1 MVIDI
6 HTHILPKDLPDLEK
20 KFGYGGWIRLD
31 HNSNGTANMI
41 KDGEQFRLVKCN
53 CWDPVARLDDCQES
67 GVSLQVISTVPVM
80 FSYWAQPK
88 HTYLLSRLL
97 NDDIANVVQNNP
109 KRFVGLGTIPMQD
122 EKLAV
127 KELERCIQDLR
138 FPGIQIGSNI
148 NGKNLSSQKFF
159 PIFEAA
165 ADLGSCIFV
174 HPWNIMGKNQM
185 EKYWL
190 PWLVGMP
197 AETSRAI
204 CSMIFSGIFE
214 KLPNLRVAFAHGGG
228 AFPATIGRI
237 QHGYDSRPDLCAI
250 DNNVDPT
257 DYLGK
262 FWIDSLVHDFD
273 MLEFL
278 LKKVGNKKIA
288 LGSDYPFPLG
298 EKMPGLLIKNS
309 NLSKTTKENLLYKN
323 ALDWLA
329 IKSNYFE

>member
-41 KDGEQFRLVKCN
+41 KDGEQFRVVKCN

-67 GVSLQVISTVPVM
+67 GVSLQVISTIPVM

-298 EKMPGLLIKNS
+298 R
-309 NLSKTTKENLLYKN
+309 KN
-323 ALDWLA
+323 AGL
-329 IKSNYFE
+329 IN

>member
-41 KDGEQFRLVKCN
+41 KDGEQFRVVKCN
-53 CWDPVARLDDCQES
+53 CWDPIVRLDDCQES
-67 GVSLQVISTVPVM
+67 GVSLQVISTIPVM

-174 HPWNIMGKNQM
+174 HPWDIMGKNKM

-214 KLPNLRVAFAHGGG
+214 RLPNLRVAFAHGGG

-329 IKSNYFE
+329 IKSNYFK

>member
-20 KFGYGGWIRLD
+20 KFGYGGWIKLD

-41 KDGEQFRLVKCN
+41 KDGEQFRVVKCN

-67 GVSLQVISTVPVM
+67 GVSLQVISTIPVM

-88 HTYLLSRLL
+88 HTYSLSRLL

-148 NGKNLSSQKFF
+148 NGKNLSSQNFF

-298 EKMPGLLIKNS
+298 EKMPGLLIKSS
-309 NLSKTTKENLLYKN
+309 NLSRTTKENLLYKN

>member
-41 KDGEQFRLVKCN
+41 KDGEQFRVVKCN

-67 GVSLQVISTVPVM
+67 GVSLQVISTIPVM

-237 QHGYDSRPDLCAI
+237 QHGFDSRPDLCAI

>member
-41 KDGEQFRLVKCN
+41 KDGEKFRVVKCN

-67 GVSLQVISTVPVM
+67 GVSLQVISTIPVM

>member
-20 KFGYGGWIRLD
+20 KFGYGGWIKLD

-41 KDGEQFRLVKCN
+41 KNGEQFRVVKCN

-67 GVSLQVISTVPVM
+67 GVSLQVISTIPVM

-97 NDDIANVVQNNP
+97 NDDIANIVQNNP

>member
-41 KDGEQFRLVKCN
+41 KDGEQFRVVKCN

-67 GVSLQVISTVPVM
+67 GVSLQVISTIPVM

-127 KELERCIQDLR
+127 RELERCIQDLR

>member
-20 KFGYGGWIRLD
+20 KFGYGGWIKLD

-41 KDGEQFRLVKCN
+41 KDGEQFRVVKCN

-67 GVSLQVISTVPVM
+67 GVSLQVISTIPVM

-309 NLSKTTKENLLYKN
+309 NLSKITKENLLYKN

>member
-41 KDGEQFRLVKCN
+41 KDGEQFRVVKCN
-53 CWDPVARLDDCQES
+53 CWDPVARLDDCQKS
-67 GVSLQVISTVPVM
+67 GVSLQVISTIPVM

-148 NGKNLSSQKFF
+148 NGKNLRSQKFF
-159 PIFEAA
+159 PIVEAA

-174 HPWNIMGKNQM
+174 HPWNIMGKKQM

-298 EKMPGLLIKNS
+298 EKMPGSLIKNS
-309 NLSKTTKENLLYKN
+309 NLSNTTKENLLYKN

-329 IKSNYFE
+329 IESNYFK

>member
-41 KDGEQFRLVKCN
+41 KDGEQFRVVKCN

-67 GVSLQVISTVPVM
+67 GVSLQVISTIPVM

-329 IKSNYFE
+329 IKSNYFK

>member
-1 MVIDI
+1 LVIDI

-41 KDGEQFRLVKCN
+41 KDGEEFRVVKCN

-67 GVSLQVISTVPVM
+67 GVSLQVISTIPVM

-329 IKSNYFE
+329 LKSNYFE

>member
-41 KDGEQFRLVKCN
+41 KDGEQFRVVKCN

-67 GVSLQVISTVPVM
+67 GVSLQVISTIPVM

-298 EKMPGLLIKNS
+298 EKMPGSLIKDS

>member
-41 KDGEQFRLVKCN
+41 KDGEQFRVVKCN

-67 GVSLQVISTVPVM
+67 GVSLQVISTIPVM

-88 HTYLLSRLL
+88 HAYLLSRLL

-127 KELERCIQDLR
+127 KELERCIRELG

-174 HPWNIMGKNQM
+174 HPWNIMGKTRWKN
-185 EKYWL
+185 
-190 PWLVGMP
+190 
-197 AETSRAI
+197 
-204 CSMIFSGIFE
+204 
-214 KLPNLRVAFAHGGG
+214 
-228 AFPATIGRI
+228 IGF
-237 QHGYDSRPDLCAI
+237 
-250 DNNVDPT
+250 
-257 DYLGK
+257 LG
-262 FWIDSLVHDFD
+262 
-273 MLEFL
+273 
-278 LKKVGNKKIA
+278 
-288 LGSDYPFPLG
+288 
-298 EKMPGLLIKNS
+298 
-309 NLSKTTKENLLYKN
+309 
-323 ALDWLA
+323 
-329 IKSNYFE
+329 

>member
-20 KFGYGGWIRLD
+20 KFGYGGWIKLD

-41 KDGEQFRLVKCN
+41 KNGEQFRLVKCN
-53 CWDPVARLDDCQES
+53 CWDPVSRLNDCQES
-67 GVSLQVISTVPVM
+67 GVSLQVISTIPVM

>member
-41 KDGEQFRLVKCN
+41 KDGEQFRVVKCN

-67 GVSLQVISTVPVM
+67 GVSLQVISTIPVM
-80 FSYWAQPK
+80 FSYWAQPI

-288 LGSDYPFPLG
+288 MGSDYPFPLG

>member
-20 KFGYGGWIRLD
+20 KFGYGGWIKLD

-41 KDGEQFRLVKCN
+41 KDGEQFRVVKCN

-67 GVSLQVISTVPVM
+67 GVSLQVISTIPVM

-237 QHGYDSRPDLCAI
+237 QHGYDVRPDLCAI

>member
-41 KDGEQFRLVKCN
+41 KDGEQFRVVKCN

-67 GVSLQVISTVPVM
+67 GVSLQVISTIPVM

-228 AFPATIGRI
+228 SFPATIGRI

-257 DYLGK
+257 EYLGK

-329 IKSNYFE
+329 IKSNYFK

>member
-20 KFGYGGWIRLD
+20 KFGYGGWIKLD

-41 KDGEQFRLVKCN
+41 KDGEQFRVVKCN
-53 CWDPVARLDDCQES
+53 CWDPIVRLDDCQES
-67 GVSLQVISTVPVM
+67 GVSLQVISTIPVM

-97 NDDIANVVQNNP
+97 NDDIANVVQNHP

-250 DNNVDPT
+250 DNNVAPT

-278 LKKVGNKKIA
+278 LKKVGKKKIA
-288 LGSDYPFPLG
+288 LGSDYPFP
-298 EKMPGLLIKNS
+298 
-309 NLSKTTKENLLYKN
+309 
-323 ALDWLA
+323 
-329 IKSNYFE
+329 

>member
-41 KDGEQFRLVKCN
+41 KNGEQFRVVKCN

-67 GVSLQVISTVPVM
+67 GVSLQVISTIPVM

-329 IKSNYFE
+329 LKSNYFE

>member
-41 KDGEQFRLVKCN
+41 KDGEQFRVVKCN

-67 GVSLQVISTVPVM
+67 GVSLQVISTIPVM

-262 FWIDSLVHDFD
+262 FWIDSLVHDFE

>member
-41 KDGEQFRLVKCN
+41 KDGEQFRVVKCN

-67 GVSLQVISTVPVM
+67 GVSLQVISTIPVM

-237 QHGYDSRPDLCAI
+237 QHGYDSRPDLCAL

-329 IKSNYFE
+329 LKSNYFE

>member
-41 KDGEQFRLVKCN
+41 KDGGQFRVVKCN

-67 GVSLQVISTVPVM
+67 GVSLQVISTIPVM
-80 FSYWAQPK
+80 FSYWAQPI

-237 QHGYDSRPDLCAI
+237 QQGYDSRPDLCAI

>member
-1 MVIDI
+1 MIDI

-41 KDGEQFRLVKCN
+41 KDGEQFRVVKCN

-67 GVSLQVISTVPVM
+67 GVSLQVISTIPVM

-127 KELERCIQDLR
+127 RELERCIQDLR

>member
-1 MVIDI
+1 MVVDI

-41 KDGEQFRLVKCN
+41 KDGEQFRVVKCN

-67 GVSLQVISTVPVM
+67 GVSLQVISTIPVM

-97 NDDIANVVQNNP
+97 NDDIANVVQNHP

-250 DNNVDPT
+250 ENNVDPT

-329 IKSNYFE
+329 IKSNYFK

>member
-20 KFGYGGWIRLD
+20 KFGYGGWVRLD

-41 KDGEQFRLVKCN
+41 KDGEKFRVVKCN

-67 GVSLQVISTVPVM
+67 GVSLQVISTIPVM

-288 LGSDYPFPLG
+288 LGSDYPC
-298 EKMPGLLIKNS
+298 
-309 NLSKTTKENLLYKN
+309 LLYTSD
-323 ALDWLA
+323 AADE
-329 IKSNYFE
+329 S

>member
-41 KDGEQFRLVKCN
+41 KDGEQFRVVKCN

-67 GVSLQVISTVPVM
+67 GVSLQVISTIPVM

-127 KELERCIQDLR
+127 KELERCIKDLK

-174 HPWNIMGKNQM
+174 HPWNIMGENEM

>member
-1 MVIDI
+1 MVVDI

-20 KFGYGGWIRLD
+20 KFGYGGWIRLE
-31 HNSNGTANMI
+31 HNSNNTANMI
-41 KDGEQFRLVKCN
+41 KDGEQFRVIKCN

-67 GVSLQVISTVPVM
+67 GVSLQVISTIPVM

-204 CSMIFSGIFE
+204 CSMIFSGIF
-214 KLPNLRVAFAHGGG
+214 KRLPNLRVAFAHGGG

-237 QHGYDSRPDLCAI
+237 QHGFDSRPDLCAI

-309 NLSKTTKENLLYKN
+309 NLSKGTKENLLYKN
-323 ALDWLA
+323 ALDWLG
-329 IKSNYFE
+329 IKSSYFE

>member
-41 KDGEQFRLVKCN
+41 KNGEQFRVVKCN

-67 GVSLQVISTVPVM
+67 GVSLQVISTIPVM

>member
-41 KDGEQFRLVKCN
+41 KNGEQFRVVKCN
-53 CWDPVARLDDCQES
+53 CWDPVARIDDCQES
-67 GVSLQVISTVPVM
+67 GVSLQVISTIPVM

-97 NDDIANVVQNNP
+97 NDDIANVVQNYP

-185 EKYWL
+185 EIYWL

-237 QHGYDSRPDLCAI
+237 QHGYDTRPDLCAI

-278 LKKVGNKKIA
+278 LKKVGDKKIA

-329 IKSNYFE
+329 IKSNYFK

>member
-20 KFGYGGWIRLD
+20 KFGYGGRIKLD

-41 KDGEQFRLVKCN
+41 KDGEQFRVVKCN

-67 GVSLQVISTVPVM
+67 GVSLQVISTIPVM

-97 NDDIANVVQNNP
+97 NNDIASVVQNNP

-250 DNNVDPT
+250 DNSVDPS

>member
-41 KDGEQFRLVKCN
+41 KNGEQFRVVKCN
-53 CWDPVARLDDCQES
+53 CWDPFARLDDCLES
-67 GVSLQVISTVPVM
+67 GVTLQVISTIPVM

-329 IKSNYFE
+329 LKSNYFE

>member
-41 KDGEQFRLVKCN
+41 KDGEQFRVVKCN

-67 GVSLQVISTVPVM
+67 GVSLQVISTIPVM

-88 HTYLLSRLL
+88 HTYFLSRLL

-329 IKSNYFE
+329 IKSNYFK

>member
-41 KDGEQFRLVKCN
+41 KDGEQFRVVKCN

-67 GVSLQVISTVPVM
+67 GVSLQVISTIPVM

-278 LKKVGNKKIA
+278 IKKVGNKKIA